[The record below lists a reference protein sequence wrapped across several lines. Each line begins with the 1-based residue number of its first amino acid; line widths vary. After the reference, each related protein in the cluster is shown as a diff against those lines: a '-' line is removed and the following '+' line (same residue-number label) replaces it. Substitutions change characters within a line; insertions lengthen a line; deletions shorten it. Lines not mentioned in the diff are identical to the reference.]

1 MSDESISV
9 VHFQQPGPQNT
20 ERTLE
25 VALDRARA
33 LELGH
38 VVVASDTG
46 KSARAALAHF
56 GADFEVVV
64 VTNPRGL
71 KLPLVKL
78 HNYTPQFAAHKRKL
92 REQGVQA
99 VSCSLS
105 DEVVAELEQAGARV
119 TRIDWRRFQ
128 TFTKSNLQTLDWIS
142 VGVRVGLVIAV
153 WGVVTEAI
161 PPDCEVLTLSGTG
174 FGGGGLDTATIVQ
187 TAPRFRDFRVC
198 EILARPRIGPPSET

>member
-1 MSDESISV
+1 MSEQSV
-9 VHFQQPGPQNT
+9 SVTYFEQPGPQNT

-33 LELGH
+33 LGLGH

-46 KSARAALAHF
+46 KSARAALAQF

-64 VTNPRGL
+64 VTNPSGL
-71 KLPLVKL
+71 RLPVAKL
-78 HNYTPQFAAHKRKL
+78 HDYLPQFAAYKRKL
-92 REQGVQA
+92 REQGVEA

-119 TRIDWRRFQ
+119 ARIDWRKFQ
-128 TFTKSNLQTLDWIS
+128 SFTKSGLRTLDWIS

-153 WGVVTEAI
+153 WARVTEAI
-161 PPDCEVLTLSGTG
+161 SSDCEVLTLSGTG

-187 TAPRFRDFRVC
+187 TASRFRDFRVC
-198 EILARPRIGPPSET
+198 EILARPRIGPPSEA